1 MGYIAVLGTG
11 DATEVIADT
20 PLPPPL
26 LALDRASD
34 AVLLPV
40 PGAVFP
46 TIPKDRAQCATAY
59 VAAGLNAEA
68 SGATALY
75 INTVGDYGLSALR
88 AAAKVPVAGS
98 GSASIRTALVD
109 AECFAFVTLWPPAM
123 RFIYDAILEE
133 TGTTEQCVELIHLSD
148 DSLLENPMG
157 PREAMG
163 HMQAC
168 GLTTVNAV
176 VDAIESVRTR
186 YPGCAM
192 ILGCTCMYPL
202 APRLAE
208 LGLAVIDPMRA
219 GYEQL
224 LAELEA
230 A

>member
-11 DATEVIADT
+11 DATEIVADT
-20 PLPPPL
+20 PLPTPL
-26 LALDRASD
+26 RTLDRSPKS
-34 AVLLPV
+34 VLLPV

-46 TIPKDRAQCATAY
+46 TNSQDRILCESAY
-59 VAAGLNAEA
+59 LDAGLQAEA

-75 INTVGDYGLSALR
+75 INTVGDYGLTALR
-88 AAAKVPVAGS
+88 AAAKIPVVGS
-98 GSASIRTALVD
+98 GSGSIRAALAD
-109 AECFAFVTLWPPAM
+109 AERFAFVTLWPPAM

-133 TGTTEQCVELIHLSD
+133 TDTTEQCVELIHLSD
-148 DSLLENPMG
+148 DSLLEDPLG
-157 PREAMG
+157 PREAMS

-168 GLTTVNAV
+168 GLTTVRTV
-176 VDAIESVRTR
+176 VDAIESVRAP

-208 LGLAVIDPMRA
+208 MGLPVIDPMRA

-224 LAELEA
+224 LADLEA